1 MAKKKNL
8 DIVKALAEMHQMQQ
22 KDAEKFIAML
32 FDVVNDGLQS
42 DKQVKVKGL
51 GTFKIAAVKDRE
63 SVNVNTGERVLI
75 EGHDKIS
82 FTPDAAMRDRVN
94 KPFAQFET
102 VIVKEGVDFSDLDMS
117 ENQQIEGTEM
127 ERIVPVA
134 AMPPH
139 NEERTAQSETPD
151 TKIDPAPEHPQEQL
165 SEAESDGTPL
175 VEVSPSIYVKML
187 TLEKEVRELHQL
199 IGEVESLR
207 EEIATL
213 RKKNRRNI
221 LLALLLF
228 VVAFV
233 IGFFVGRG
241 TADTGDSSN
250 DSTLV
255 QVEEVQIPSVQAPQ
269 TSPETGS
276 KEKESDEQAL
286 LEKYN
291 SDPRIK
297 YGAYEIVGI
306 DTVLPLRPGQTM
318 QSICNAKLGSG
329 MISYFEVVNDSVTLK
344 SGKVKVPKVA
354 YKKRNSK

>member
-127 ERIVPVA
+127 ERIAPVA
-134 AMPPH
+134 AMTPP
-139 NEERTAQSETPD
+139 NEERIAQSETPD
-151 TKIDPAPEHPQEQL
+151 TEIESEQPQEQL
-165 SEAESDGTPL
+165 PEAESDGTPL

-199 IGEVESLR
+199 TGEVESLR

-241 TADTGDSSN
+241 TADAGDSSN

-255 QVEEVQIPSVQAPQ
+255 QVEEVQVPSVQAPQ
-269 TSPETGS
+269 AIPETES

-306 DTVLPLRPGQTM
+306 DTVLPLRTGQTM